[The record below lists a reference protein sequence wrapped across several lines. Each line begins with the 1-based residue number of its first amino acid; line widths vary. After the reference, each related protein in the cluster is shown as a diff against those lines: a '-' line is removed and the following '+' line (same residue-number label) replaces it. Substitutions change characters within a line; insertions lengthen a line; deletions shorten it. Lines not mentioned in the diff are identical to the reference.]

1 MINSKTKTRGQTS
14 AIELVLIIPVIIAA
28 VIVFILLV
36 PNYSYTA
43 GSEVNTFTLNAMA
56 QSLLEY
62 IITSPGNPPNWGL
75 ATQLSS
81 FGLAVPNQPYH
92 LDPFKVMAL
101 EYWGFANGYLPSNLQ
116 GYCSTSQVG
125 KGFANYLN
133 QHGINYLAI
142 SWYWLLLP
150 IGNKAWPLSY
160 TEVKQMLGL
169 GSNYEFMLI
178 IQPVLNITARLN
190 GTILY
195 VNVTSNGELVSDA
208 SVNIQG
214 LIIDGNINDINPSC
228 EKTSQNPLKIE
239 CNTPPSITK
248 CAAITQNPLILE
260 CNATSITDSYGTA
273 TITLPVIYHSNNT
286 YFMLITASIG
296 GLQDYTYYQYPS
308 QTTPLL
314 TVGIIPNS
322 TNYNSVVFVDPHV
335 VSNCLYNAG
344 LISNPGQSALGLR
357 IVAVYRSLYGYT
369 FESLN
374 FTLNPG
380 KGAHSYPIPCTLL
393 AQLKSNPYST
403 CYWNLPNTPLL
414 LIVNVIRN
422 SQGQAGQVPLAQ
434 SIIVPY
440 GLYPNYLLS
449 NGPIVFGRSI
459 EDAPVGVARAL
470 VYIGDSAYYI
480 TLYLYYGGNV
490 FGAAG

>member
-43 GSEVNTFTLNAMA
+43 GSEVNTYQLNAMA
-56 QSLLEY
+56 QSLLQY
-62 IITSPGNPPNWGL
+62 IITNPGNPLNWGL
-75 ATQLSS
+75 ANKPKS
-81 FGLAVPNQPYH
+81 FGLAMPNQPYH

-125 KGFANYLN
+125 IGFANYLN

-142 SWYWLLLP
+142 SGYWLLLP
-150 IGNKAWPLSY
+150 IGNKTWPLSY
-160 TEVKQMLGL
+160 TYVKQMLGL

-178 IQPVLNITARLN
+178 IQPALNITVIGLN
-190 GTILY
+190 GTNLY
-195 VNVTSNGELVSDA
+195 VKVTSSISGEPVS
-208 SVNIQG
+208 
-214 LIIDGNINDINPSC
+214 
-228 EKTSQNPLKIE
+228 
-239 CNTPPSITK
+239 
-248 CAAITQNPLILE
+248 
-260 CNATSITDSYGTA
+260 NATVKVQYFISDQGGDDLAQTNSSYTVIYQKPLLINGTA
-273 TITLPVIYHSNNT
+273 SSTTNASGVAVITLPVVFDSDNT

-308 QTTPLL
+308 VVIPLL

-357 IVAVYRSLYGYT
+357 IVAVYKSLYGYT

-380 KGAHSYPIPCTLL
+380 KGAHSYPIPCSLL
-393 AQLKSNPYST
+393 AQSQSRDYST
-403 CYWNLPNTPLL
+403 CYWNLPNTPML
-414 LIVNVIRN
+414 LIINVIRN
-422 SQGQAGQVPLAQ
+422 SQGQAGQVPIAQ

-440 GLYPNYLLS
+440 GLYPNYLL
-449 NGPIVFGRSI
+449 GDKPIIFGKSI
-459 EDAPVGVARAL
+459 KNAPVGVAKAL
-470 VYIGDSAYYI
+470 VYIGDSAYYA

-490 FGAAG
+490 FGPMG

>member
-1 MINSKTKTRGQTS
+1 MTSNNKGQTS

-28 VIVFILLV
+28 IIVFILLV

-43 GSEVNTFTLNAMA
+43 GSEVNTFQLNAMA

-62 IITSPGNPPNWGL
+62 IITNPGNPPNWGL
-75 ATQLSS
+75 ATQPSS
-81 FGLAVPNQPYH
+81 FGLAMPNQPYH

-101 EYWGFANGYLPSNLQ
+101 EYWGFANGYLPNNLQ
-116 GYCSTSQVG
+116 GYCSTSQVAT
-125 KGFANYLN
+125 GFANYLN

-142 SWYWLLLP
+142 SGYWLILPSGGVEPWLLD
-150 IGNKAWPLSY
+150 Y

-169 GSNYEFMLI
+169 GSNYEFKLI
-178 IQPVLNITARLN
+178 IQPVLNITVIGLN
-190 GTILY
+190 GTSMY
-195 VNVTSNGELVSDA
+195 VKVTSSVSGEPVGDA
-208 SVNIQG
+208 SVSAQYFISDQG
-214 LIIDGNINDINPSC
+214 GDDLVQTGSYTVI
-228 EKTSQNPLKIE
+228 SQTPLVIE
-239 CNTPPSITK
+239 
-248 CAAITQNPLILE
+248 
-260 CNATSITDSYGTA
+260 GTA
-273 TITLPVIYHSNNT
+273 SSTTNSSGIAVVPLPVVFDSDNT
-286 YFMLITASIG
+286 YFILITASIG

-308 QTTPLL
+308 IIIPLL

-322 TNYNSVVFVDPHV
+322 TDYNSILFVDPHV
-335 VSNCLYNAG
+335 VSNCLYNTG
-344 LISNPGQSALGLR
+344 LLPNPGATALGLR
-357 IVAVYRSLYGYT
+357 IVAVYKTLYGYT

-393 AQLKSNPYST
+393 AQSQSRDYST
-403 CYWNLPNTPLL
+403 CYWNLPNTPIL
-414 LIVNVIRN
+414 LIINVIRN

-434 SIIVPY
+434 SLIVPY

-459 EDAPVGVARAL
+459 EDAPVGVARAI

-490 FGAAG
+490 YSGMAST